1 MKKPKI
7 VIHRAESRGGADHG
21 WLRTHHTFSFANYYD
36 PDRMG
41 FGALRVINDD
51 EIDGGS
57 GFPTHPHQD
66 MEIVTIPL
74 SGSLTNQDSM
84 GSSSVIAAGD
94 AQVMSAGTGVLHSEY
109 NGSETEVGKFL
120 QIWIEPKEYHVEPR
134 YMEAKIEDV
143 LVVNEFRTIVSPKGS
158 DGLWIYQDAWL
169 SLGSFD
175 RNETVV
181 YTMKKQGNG
190 LYVFVIA
197 GGVAVADESLRLR
210 DGMGIWDTDEVLIG
224 VEAGSMILLLE
235 VPMEH

>member
-1 MKKPKI
+1 MKKPQKI
-7 VIHRAESRGGADHG
+7 IHRAESRGGADHG
-21 WLRTHHTFSFANYYD
+21 WLRTKHSFSFANYYD

-41 FGALRVINDD
+41 FGALRVLNDD

-74 SGSLTNQDSM
+74 VGSLAHKDSM
-84 GSSSVIAAGD
+84 GSSSVIGVGEI
-94 AQVMSAGTGVLHSEY
+94 QVMSAGTGVLHSEY

-134 YMEAKIEDV
+134 YMEAKIEEL
-143 LVVNEFRTIVSPKGS
+143 LVVNEFRTIVSPKGN
-158 DGLWIYQDAWL
+158 DGLWIHQDAWL

-181 YTMKKQGNG
+181 YKMKKKENG

-197 GGVAVADESLRLR
+197 GSASVPGEELRLR
-210 DGMGIWDTDEVLIG
+210 DGMGLWDTDEVAIG
-224 VEAGSMILLLE
+224 TEAGSTLLLLE